1 MAITSY
7 SVTTSAT
14 TAAFTASEDT
24 AVTVIYLC
32 NIGGSGDVSDDA
44 VVDVYVVDST
54 NVAAH
59 EASPTENYK
68 IYSQLTVRGGD
79 TYIIDTEKLI
89 LNSGDKIYIATPD
102 STGNIRATISTIGL

>member
-7 SVTTSAT
+7 TVTNDNT
-14 TAAFTASEDT
+14 TAAFIATEDT
-24 AVTVIYLC
+24 AVTVMYLC
-32 NIGGSGDVSDDA
+32 NIGAQTTDDA
-44 VVDVYVVDST
+44 LVDVYVVDST

-68 IYSQLTVRGGD
+68 IYSQLLIRGGD
-79 TYIIDTEKLI
+79 TYIIDSEKMI

-102 STGNIRATISTIGL
+102 SNGSVRATLSTIGL

>member
-7 SVTTSAT
+7 TVTNDNT
-14 TAAFTASEDT
+14 TAAFTATEDT
-24 AVTVIYLC
+24 AVTVMYLC
-32 NIGGSGDVSDDA
+32 NTEVASGFST

-59 EASPTENYK
+59 EASPSNNYK
-68 IYSQLTVRGGD
+68 IYSQLSIRAGD
-79 TYIIDTEKLI
+79 TYIIDSEKLI

-102 STGNIRATISTIGL
+102 STGSIRATISTIGL